1 MLNLINNHDLSVMSK
16 HIEVFFRNLLYKELK
31 STSGLREVKLRIMA
45 VGSRIFVTSFQ
56 LAGVE
61 GIKVES
67 ASEALEH
74 INSLDNVSDVGLVLI
89 SEDIGKD
96 IRTQL
101 TNIRANRPIPLI
113 FELPAPGSTKE
124 NVDYR
129 ALLKQILGV

>member
-1 MLNLINNHDLSVMSK
+1 
-16 HIEVFFRNLLYKELK
+16 
-31 STSGLREVKLRIMA
+31 MA

-67 ASEALEH
+67 ATEALEH

-101 TNIRANRPIPLI
+101 TNIRANRPIPLV
-113 FELPAPGSTKE
+113 FELPAPGSTKQ

>member
-1 MLNLINNHDLSVMSK
+1 M
-16 HIEVFFRNLLYKELK
+16 LYKELK
-31 STSGLREVKLRIMA
+31 STSGLREDKLRIMA

-67 ASEALEH
+67 PSEALER

-124 NVDYR
+124 IVDYR

>member
-1 MLNLINNHDLSVMSK
+1 
-16 HIEVFFRNLLYKELK
+16 
-31 STSGLREVKLRIMA
+31 MA

-67 ASEALEH
+67 AIEALER

-113 FELPAPGSTKE
+113 FELPAPGSTKQ

>member
-1 MLNLINNHDLSVMSK
+1 
-16 HIEVFFRNLLYKELK
+16 
-31 STSGLREVKLRIMA
+31 MA

-67 ASEALEH
+67 ATEALEH

-101 TNIRANRPIPLI
+101 TNIRASRPIPLI
-113 FELPAPGSTKE
+113 FELPAPGSTKQ

>member
-1 MLNLINNHDLSVMSK
+1 M
-16 HIEVFFRNLLYKELK
+16 FYKELK
-31 STSGLREVKLRIMA
+31 STSGLREDKLRIMA
-45 VGSRIFVTSFQ
+45 VGSRIFLTSFQ
-56 LAGVE
+56 LSGVE

-67 ASEALEH
+67 ASEALEQ
-74 INSLDNVSDVGLVLI
+74 INGLDNVSDVGLVLI

>member
-1 MLNLINNHDLSVMSK
+1 
-16 HIEVFFRNLLYKELK
+16 
-31 STSGLREVKLRIMA
+31 MA

-61 GIKVES
+61 GIKVDS
-67 ASEALEH
+67 STEALHH
-74 INSLDNVSDVGLVLI
+74 INSLDTVSDVGLVLI
-89 SEDIGKD
+89 SEDIGKE

-101 TNIRANRPIPLI
+101 TNIRTNRPIPLI

>member
-1 MLNLINNHDLSVMSK
+1 
-16 HIEVFFRNLLYKELK
+16 
-31 STSGLREVKLRIMA
+31 MA

-67 ASEALEH
+67 ATEALEH

-89 SEDIGKD
+89 SGDIGKD

-113 FELPAPGSTKE
+113 FELPAPGSTKQ

>member
-1 MLNLINNHDLSVMSK
+1 
-16 HIEVFFRNLLYKELK
+16 
-31 STSGLREVKLRIMA
+31 MA

-61 GIKVES
+61 GIKVDS
-67 ASEALEH
+67 STEALHH
-74 INSLDNVSDVGLVLI
+74 INSLDTVSDVGLVLI
-89 SEDIGKD
+89 SEDIGKE
-96 IRTQL
+96 IRTEL

>member
-1 MLNLINNHDLSVMSK
+1 M
-16 HIEVFFRNLLYKELK
+16 
-31 STSGLREVKLRIMA
+31 RIMA

-67 ASEALEH
+67 ATEALEH

-113 FELPAPGSTKE
+113 FELPAPGSTKQ

>member
-1 MLNLINNHDLSVMSK
+1 
-16 HIEVFFRNLLYKELK
+16 
-31 STSGLREVKLRIMA
+31 MA

-61 GIKVES
+61 GIKVDTS
-67 ASEALEH
+67 TEALHH
-74 INSLDNVSDVGLVLI
+74 INSLDTVSDVGLVLI
-89 SEDIGKD
+89 SEDIGKE

>member
-1 MLNLINNHDLSVMSK
+1 
-16 HIEVFFRNLLYKELK
+16 
-31 STSGLREVKLRIMA
+31 MA

-67 ASEALEH
+67 PTEALEH

>member
-1 MLNLINNHDLSVMSK
+1 M
-16 HIEVFFRNLLYKELK
+16 LYKELK
-31 STSGLREVKLRIMA
+31 STSGLRDDKLRIMA

-74 INSLDNVSDVGLVLI
+74 INSLDNVSNVGLVLI

-101 TNIRANRPIPLI
+101 TNLRANRPIPLI

>member
-1 MLNLINNHDLSVMSK
+1 
-16 HIEVFFRNLLYKELK
+16 
-31 STSGLREVKLRIMA
+31 MA

-67 ASEALEH
+67 PSEALEH

-113 FELPAPGSTKE
+113 FELPAPGSTKQ